1 MYIADRYRTKTL
13 QLPIPLE
20 EVPSIKRGSVT
31 EQFVN
36 FYGEELTTITGVKSI
51 QFSINTWI
59 PKDGV
64 KYTFQKVKSIKAQEY
79 INLIQVAII
88 NKQPL
93 EVIIC
98 EDKGGSLI
106 DGLFFID
113 NFEEGRDKI
122 GNTTITLD
130 LVQYKEV

>member
-1 MYIADRYRTKTL
+1 M
-13 QLPIPLE
+13 E
-20 EVPSIKRGSVT
+20 EVPSIKRGSLT

-64 KYTFQKVKSIKAQEY
+64 KYRFQKVKNIKAQEY
-79 INLIQVAII
+79 INLIQVAIT

-93 EVIIC
+93 EIIVC

-122 GNTTITLD
+122 GNTTISLD